1 MYECETTGRQGQLAS
16 KLGSNI
22 MGWLAAKCG
31 STGRRFNSIN
41 DKWTVS
47 LTTHAV
53 MINTEDSLDARQPL
67 ILWLF
72 TIK

>member
-1 MYECETTGRQGQLAS
+1 MTKHIQQSLP
-16 KLGSNI
+16 
-22 MGWLAAKCG
+22 
-31 STGRRFNSIN
+31 
-41 DKWTVS
+41 